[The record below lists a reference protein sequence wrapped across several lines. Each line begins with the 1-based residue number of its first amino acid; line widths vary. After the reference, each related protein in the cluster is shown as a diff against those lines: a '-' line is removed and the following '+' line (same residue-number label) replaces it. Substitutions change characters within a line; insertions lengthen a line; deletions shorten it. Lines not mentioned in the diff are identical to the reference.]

1 VSFDFVFMARAFW
14 LILPA
19 LPMTLLITAA
29 SLFFGLVLA
38 VLLAYAEVNRLWFWR
53 PLARGFVS
61 FFRGTPLM
69 LHIFLIYYGFPHFF
83 DLFAVPLGLPLR
95 GNAIPLVVLVILAFS
110 LNTSAYLAE
119 TLRAGVSA
127 ISRGEVEA
135 AWSIGMTAWQT
146 WWRILLPQAVTI
158 TLPNLGSRLIN
169 VLHGSSLAFWISVVE
184 VTGKANLIAASSYQ
198 FVEAFLAAAAIYWLT
213 TLLIEAVVARVE
225 KSKQQVMARG
235 MA

>member
-1 VSFDFVFMARAFW
+1 
-14 LILPA
+14 
-19 LPMTLLITAA
+19 
-29 SLFFGLVLA
+29 
-38 VLLAYAEVNRLWFWR
+38 
-53 PLARGFVS
+53 
-61 FFRGTPLM
+61 
-69 LHIFLIYYGFPHFF
+69 
-83 DLFAVPLGLPLR
+83 
-95 GNAIPLVVLVILAFS
+95 VLVILAFS